1 MLNYNDKPLNEL
13 SLEDTILFE
22 KEIAVRLSQATKAN
36 MSDHVTNTIMGYLQE
51 IRNHKAVA
59 VSKYKVVKENDQN
72 GVINIGEI
80 ESESTDS
87 DE

>member
-36 MSDHVTNTIMGYLQE
+36 MSEQVTNTIMGYLQQ
-51 IRNHKAVA
+51 IRAHKAVA
-59 VSKYKVVKENDQN
+59 VSKYKVKKEQEQD
-72 GVINIGEI
+72 GVLNIGEI